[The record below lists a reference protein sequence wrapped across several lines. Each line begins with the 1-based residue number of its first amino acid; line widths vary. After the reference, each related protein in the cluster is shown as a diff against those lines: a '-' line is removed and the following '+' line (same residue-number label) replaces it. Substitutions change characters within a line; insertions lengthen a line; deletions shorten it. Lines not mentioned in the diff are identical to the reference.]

1 MLTSK
6 SKHACMYSI
15 LSLTSKALNQGVTD
29 RVFLLQDGTDRV
41 LAKKCGYW
49 DGLGGVVRKVKRQ
62 KTHI

>member
-29 RVFLLQDGTDRV
+29 RFFFTSGRDGSGTCKKVRV
-41 LAKKCGYW
+41 LGRVGRSSEKS
-49 DGLGGVVRKVKRQ
+49 
-62 KTHI
+62 